1 MHVLFLAELVFG
13 HCLRRDACRGGPG
26 PSPIGHAELELMVA
40 VCELLE
46 STSRTATH
54 FANPLFHPA
63 LQGLR
68 EPLQD
73 YVEHHPE
80 RAAAL
85 LRQPRRTSIPRVAW
99 RQEYTTIETL
109 RPGFGLA
116 EGIPLLR
123 RTALA
128 PTFIVADVQE
138 FTEDEETE
146 LIRELLAR
154 GEGQPV
160 TSRELGRLRRYLT
173 LECRY
178 LKGCDITWAHAP
190 GPAVMDSDA
199 EEEDD
204 AGEGIM
210 GNEDTDNPDQGPPRP
225 CQTPDLP
232 HWHLPLNGLFAESGA
247 AARRRR
253 SVRGGSDPPGPSV
266 VARGRARVASAAGG
280 FLHHVH
286 TWCCSSPATQALSD
300 CQQLYRGRHSVE
312 RRRRRAGT

>member
-1 MHVLFLAELVFG
+1 
-13 HCLRRDACRGGPG
+13 
-26 PSPIGHAELELMVA
+26 MVA

-154 GEGQPV
+154 GEGQAV
-160 TSRELGRLRRYLT
+160 TRRELGRLRRYLT

-178 LKGCDITWAHAP
+178 LKGCDITWAHAH

-199 EEEDD
+199 EEED

-210 GNEDTDNPDQGPPRP
+210 GNEDTDNAGPTNAAPAA
-225 CQTPDLP
+225 LP
-232 HWHLPLNGLFAESGA
+232 N
-247 AARRRR
+247 
-253 SVRGGSDPPGPSV
+253 
-266 VARGRARVASAAGG
+266 
-280 FLHHVH
+280 
-286 TWCCSSPATQALSD
+286 T
-300 CQQLYRGRHSVE
+300 
-312 RRRRRAGT
+312 

>member
-1 MHVLFLAELVFG
+1 MFFLAELVFR

-40 VCELLE
+40 ICELLD
-46 STSRTATH
+46 SSSRTATE
-54 FANPLFHPA
+54 FANPLLHPA

-68 EPLQD
+68 KPLQD
-73 YVEHHPE
+73 YVEQHPE

-123 RTALA
+123 RTGLA

-138 FTEDEETE
+138 FTEDETE

-154 GEGQPV
+154 GEGQAV
-160 TSRELGRLRRYLT
+160 TRRELGRLRRYLT

-178 LKGCDITWAHAP
+178 LKGCDIAWAHVH
-190 GPAVMDSDA
+190 GPAVVDSDDD
-199 EEEDD
+199 EEDG
-204 AGEGIM
+204 AGDSAGIM
-210 GNEDTDNPDQGPPRP
+210 GNGDTANAGQGP
-225 CQTPDLP
+225 TNALP
-232 HWHLPLNGLFAESGA
+232 N
-247 AARRRR
+247 
-253 SVRGGSDPPGPSV
+253 
-266 VARGRARVASAAGG
+266 
-280 FLHHVH
+280 
-286 TWCCSSPATQALSD
+286 T
-300 CQQLYRGRHSVE
+300 
-312 RRRRRAGT
+312 

>member
-1 MHVLFLAELVFG
+1 
-13 HCLRRDACRGGPG
+13 
-26 PSPIGHAELELMVA
+26 MVA
-40 VCELLE
+40 ICDLLE
-46 STSRTATH
+46 SSSRTATH

-63 LQGLR
+63 VQGLR

-128 PTFIVADVQE
+128 PTFIVADVQD

-146 LIRELLAR
+146 FIIRELLGR

-178 LKGCDITWAHAP
+178 LKGCDIAWAHAH

-199 EEEDD
+199 EEED
-204 AGEGIM
+204 AGSVSAGAEI
-210 GNEDTDNPDQGPPRP
+210 GNSENADQGPTNAL
-225 CQTPDLP
+225 QNT
-232 HWHLPLNGLFAESGA
+232 LF
-247 AARRRR
+247 
-253 SVRGGSDPPGPSV
+253 P
-266 VARGRARVASAAGG
+266 
-280 FLHHVH
+280 
-286 TWCCSSPATQALSD
+286 
-300 CQQLYRGRHSVE
+300 
-312 RRRRRAGT
+312 